1 MREFRKYEITK
12 DMWFALSKRFG
23 GTSITKQ
30 RSLTIKFDT
39 YKKRPENN
47 IKKHLRQVSNMMS
60 ELKDACHTLTDEQQ
74 VQVVYRS
81 LPQNWEHMK
90 MKLTHNENIKPLEY
104 AMRHLELEEDR
115 LMASKTS
122 ANAYMVGSISQ
133 GGKWCKRKYQG
144 GNQQEGKGDA

>member
-39 YKKRPENN
+39 YKKRPGNN
-47 IKKHLRQVSNMMS
+47 LKKHLRQLSNMIS
-60 ELKDACHTLTDEQQ
+60 ELKDACHTLTYEQQ
-74 VQVVYRS
+74 VQAVILS
-81 LPQNWEHMK
+81 LPQNWEHVEMH
-90 MKLTHNENIKPLEY
+90 LTHNENIKTLED
-104 AMRHLELEEDR
+104 AMRHLELKENR

-122 ANAYMVGSISQ
+122 VDAYMAGSSSQ
-133 GGKWCKRKYQG
+133 SGKWCKRQYQG
-144 GNQQEGKGDA
+144 GNQQ